1 MTRIAS
7 IDEGRGSTAVFLL
20 HGVGGGK
27 EAWPDTV
34 AALVGAGYR
43 AIAWD
48 MPGYGGS
55 DFFEPYSNQ
64 GLGEACAELIA
75 GAGASRNVILG
86 HSMGG
91 MVAQEF
97 VALHPGRID
106 GLILSGTSPAFG
118 KPGGDWQRQFLASRF
133 APLDAGRGMAGLA
146 PELVAAMI
154 GSGADAAGAE
164 AARRVMSGVPEAT
177 YRAALSAIVSFDRR
191 ENLGNID
198 VPTLCI
204 AGEEDRNAMPSVMEK
219 MAERIPGAQYVCLPR
234 IGHIANLEA
243 PAAFNALVLDFLQR
257 HFPN

>member
-1 MTRIAS
+1 MGRLAS
-7 IDEGRGSTAVFLL
+7 IDEGRGSTVVFLL

-27 EAWPDTV
+27 EAWPSTV

-55 DFFEPYSNQ
+55 EMIAPYDNA
-64 GLGEACAELIA
+64 GLARALESLVDEA
-75 GAGASRNVILG
+75 GAHRNVLLG

-91 MVAQEF
+91 MVAQEAA
-97 VALHPGRID
+97 ALFPDKLH

-118 KPGGDWQRQFLASRF
+118 KPGGDWQRQFLQSRF

-154 GSGADAAGAE
+154 GRDAE
-164 AARRVMSGVPEAT
+164 AEGVALARSVMARVPEAT
-177 YRAALSAIVSFDRR
+177 YRAALSAIVTFDQRA
-191 ENLGNID
+191 NLGNIR
-198 VPTLCI
+198 VPTRCI
-204 AGEEDRNAMPSVMEK
+204 AGEDDRNALPEVMEK
-219 MAERIPGAQYVCLPR
+219 MARRIAGADYFCLPR

-243 PAAFNALVLDFLQR
+243 PAAFNALALEFLEQ